1 MRAISLSAAAS
12 LLRLGNMVYAPD
24 TAILTTPIGS
34 VRILGDAEAVHAIS
48 ILSERETPRR
58 ADGPAVIAAAEQ
70 LEAWFEGALR
80 HFDLALAPPATPRGL
95 VLRQGLI
102 QVRYGETVTYGIL
115 AQRLGSASR
124 AIGQLCSRNPLPI
137 VVPCHRVLSSGGA
150 PERYSG
156 GEGPKTKSWLL
167 DHERRHLGKTLS

>member
-1 MRAISLSAAAS
+1 MT
-12 LLRLGNMVYAPD
+12 YARD

-34 VRILGDAEAVHAIS
+34 VRIEGSESAVEAIR
-48 ILSERETPRR
+48 ILTERESPRR

-80 HFDLALAPPATPRGL
+80 SFDLALAPPATPRGL
-95 VLRQGLI
+95 TLRQGLI
-102 QVRYGETVTYGIL
+102 DVGYGETLTYGEL

-124 AIGQLCSRNPLPI
+124 AIGQLCARNPFPI

-150 PERYSG
+150 KENYSG
-156 GEGPKTKSWLL
+156 GHGPVTKIWLL
-167 DHERRHLGKTLS
+167 DHERRHSGRTLL